1 MKRTELPVI
10 IEKENVLFPGMMIQF
25 DIKEEAAQLAAQ
37 EAMVKDGLAVVALEY
52 EQPIGV
58 KIQINQIN
66 ELPGGGMR
74 ILLLALNRV
83 KINKWE
89 EKDFLVATISE
100 PARTRKRKDDE
111 LRSEAMRRSL
121 LEVFEEYC
129 REYPR
134 QNPSVAEKI
143 GKGMLI
149 GDAADLMA
157 SSVAIAP
164 DKKRELIL
172 LTDPE
177 ARVECLVQILKE
189 EIKIAQLRKG
199 IYMEISEQVDKR
211 QRKYLLQ
218 EQLLYIRKELGEEE
232 DEISEIQQWEKQ
244 LKRIKAPKEVKEKIQ
259 KEIRRFKQ
267 LTVSSSESS
276 VERVYIET
284 LLEMPWDKVS
294 MDNNDLQNAKEI
306 LERDHYGME
315 KVKERILEY
324 LAVRSLTKE
333 GESPILCLVGPPGTG
348 KTSIAKSVAEAL
360 DKEYI
365 RICLGGVRDEAE
377 IRGHRRTYIGAMPGR
392 ICNGLKHV
400 GVKNPLMLLDEIDK
414 MSKDYKGDTAAAM
427 LEVLDPEQNCHFRDH
442 YLDVPVDLSKVL
454 FIATAN
460 DASEIPRPLLD
471 RMEIIEVNSYTANEK
486 FHIAKKHLLPKVMKK
501 NGMEDKGLTISDKA
515 LEQIISGYTK
525 EAGVRELE
533 RKIAGVCR
541 KCAMEILS
549 KEKDVSVKSGK
560 QKKNAGILVTE
571 KNLEHYLGKR
581 KYSEDKIAKAPAV
594 GLVRGLAW
602 TSVGG
607 DTLEI
612 EVAIMPGK
620 GEVKLTGQLGDVM
633 KESASAG
640 LTYLRTIGDAYGLKS
655 DFFKK
660 NDIHIHIPEG
670 AVPKD
675 GPSAGITMA
684 TAVLSAATKLP
695 VAETI
700 AMTGEISLRGRVLPV
715 GGLKE
720 KLLAAKMAGI
730 KTVILPA
737 DNKKDVEEI
746 SEEIKK
752 GMKLVWAEDMTL
764 VLRTVF
770 GK

>member
-1 MKRTELPVI
+1 
-10 IEKENVLFPGMMIQF
+10 
-25 DIKEEAAQLAAQ
+25 
-37 EAMVKDGLAVVALEY
+37 
-52 EQPIGV
+52 
-58 KIQINQIN
+58 
-66 ELPGGGMR
+66 
-74 ILLLALNRV
+74 
-83 KINKWE
+83 
-89 EKDFLVATISE
+89 
-100 PARTRKRKDDE
+100 
-111 LRSEAMRRSL
+111 
-121 LEVFEEYC
+121 
-129 REYPR
+129 
-134 QNPSVAEKI
+134 
-143 GKGMLI
+143 
-149 GDAADLMA
+149 
-157 SSVAIAP
+157 
-164 DKKRELIL
+164 
-172 LTDPE
+172 
-177 ARVECLVQILKE
+177 
-189 EIKIAQLRKG
+189 
-199 IYMEISEQVDKR
+199 
-211 QRKYLLQ
+211 
-218 EQLLYIRKELGEEE
+218 
-232 DEISEIQQWEKQ
+232 
-244 LKRIKAPKEVKEKIQ
+244 
-259 KEIRRFKQ
+259 
-267 LTVSSSESS
+267 
-276 VERVYIET
+276 
-284 LLEMPWDKVS
+284 
-294 MDNNDLQNAKEI
+294 
-306 LERDHYGME
+306 
-315 KVKERILEY
+315 
-324 LAVRSLTKE
+324 
-333 GESPILCLVGPPGTG
+333 
-348 KTSIAKSVAEAL
+348 
-360 DKEYI
+360 
-365 RICLGGVRDEAE
+365 
-377 IRGHRRTYIGAMPGR
+377 
-392 ICNGLKHV
+392 
-400 GVKNPLMLLDEIDK
+400 

-486 FHIAKKHLLPKVMKK
+486 FHIAKKHLIPKVMKK

-549 KEKDVSVKSGK
+549 KAKDVSEKRGK
-560 QKKNAGILVTE
+560 QKRNAEILVTE

-581 KYSEDKIAKAPAV
+581 KYSEDKIAKAPTV

-612 EVAIMPGK
+612 EVAVMPGK

-764 VLRTVF
+764 VLKTVF